1 MLSSEQG
8 CCSLRMNVTVKCL
21 VPIDS
26 LQFLLQIWPSALDPG
41 SAHSGQELPLMLDV
55 GFELLW
61 HATKRGDPGSAQ
73 HAVMAD
79 FPSLPEQAV
88 LGWFALVLWGKEEH
102 PPPLC

>member
-1 MLSSEQG
+1 
-8 CCSLRMNVTVKCL
+8 
-21 VPIDS
+21 
-26 LQFLLQIWPSALDPG
+26 
-41 SAHSGQELPLMLDV
+41 MLDV

-88 LGWFALVLWGKEEH
+88 LGWFALVLWRKEEH